1 MAKRNRIAKLWTV
14 VLTCLALLTLALAG
28 EQLYSRPLL
37 SLVVGAIH
45 GGGLPARMWIPGDEL
60 HRARLVKRV
69 RPRTLAANF
78 AAAPLTTP
86 PPIEFLGAENYLAGD
101 SVPFWNASLPFLFFK
116 TENNCSLTVY
126 TDDPANMTI
135 GLRQTNYQDV
145 LHAQAGLT
153 TTGDVWP
160 NGCLNSRLGVP
171 SGNGI
176 VEKTAGGIYYGA
188 VAISYGMFGSTT
200 SITVGIG
207 NSAGDAL
214 ESSPTSYT
222 TPGMPATLTSV
233 DLNGDGNPDLVVVSA
248 DTNTMAAIV
257 SVFLGNGDGTYQTR
271 TDYTTQLIT
280 GSVTVADVNK
290 DGHPDLILVGQ
301 PSSGNPA
308 DPAVQVLLNNGNGT
322 FGPAINGPA
331 LPDSMGASAAVADFN
346 QDGNMDIATND
357 GHILL
362 GDGKGDFTLMAGS
375 QFVAAD

>member
-14 VLTCLALLTLALAG
+14 VLTCFALLTLALAG
-28 EQLYSRPLL
+28 EQIYSRPLL

-45 GGGLPARMWIPGDEL
+45 GGSLPARMWIPSDGL
-60 HRARLVKRV
+60 HPARTVWRV
-69 RPRTLAANF
+69 RPAAG
-78 AAAPLTTP
+78 AADSAVDPLVTP
-86 PPIEFLGAENYLAGD
+86 SPIEFLGAETYVAGE
-101 SVPFWNASLPFLFFK
+101 SAPFWSASLPFLFFK

-135 GLRQTNYQDV
+135 GELQTNYQDV
-145 LHAQAGLT
+145 LHEQAGLI

-160 NGCLNSRLGVP
+160 NGCLNSRLGIP

-188 VAISYGMFGSTT
+188 VAITYGMFGSTN

-248 DTNTMAAIV
+248 DTNTAAAIV

-280 GSVTVADVNK
+280 GSVTVAHVNDVNK
-290 DGHPDLILVGQ
+290 DKP
-301 PSSGNPA
+301 
-308 DPAVQVLLNNGNGT
+308 
-322 FGPAINGPA
+322 
-331 LPDSMGASAAVADFN
+331 
-346 QDGNMDIATND
+346 
-357 GHILL
+357 
-362 GDGKGDFTLMAGS
+362 
-375 QFVAAD
+375 